1 MREPVIVD
9 VVRTTF
15 GKRGGAL
22 ANWHPADLLAFA
34 LTSLLER
41 TGVDPER
48 IDDVIGGCVS
58 QVGEQS
64 TNVAR
69 NGWVSAGLPQ
79 SVPATTVDRQ
89 CGSSQQ
95 AVHFGAAGVA
105 AGHYDLVIACGVEVM
120 SRVPLASNARGGTG
134 PFPPSFLEEVDGRLW
149 TQFRVSQVLADRY
162 GITREEMDAYALES
176 HRRAA
181 ESWDN
186 GHFEREALAVPI
198 KAEDGSLTGELLR
211 ADEGIRRTLHHR
223 GAGRAAAGPE
233 LGARHRPGHHGRQ
246 LLADHRRRRRHADR
260 RPLGGRGAGPA
271 DPRPLRALRRGGG
284 RRGHRA
290 VGARAGD
297 PQAARSARA

>member
-34 LTSLLER
+34 LTSLVER

-48 IDDVIGGCVS
+48 IDDVVAGCVT

-64 TNVAR
+64 TNIAR
-69 NGWVSAGLPQ
+69 NGWVSAGFPQ

-120 SRVPLASNARGGTG
+120 SRTPLASNARGGTG
-134 PFPPSFLEEVDGRLW
+134 PFPPSFLEHVDGRLW
-149 TQFRVSQVLADRY
+149 TQFRVSQVLAERY
-162 GITREEMDAYALES
+162 GITRADMDAYALES

-181 ESWDN
+181 ESWEN
-186 GHFEREALAVPI
+186 GHFEREAVAVPI
-198 KAEDGSLTGELLR
+198 KAEDGTLTGQYLSSDDALR
-211 ADEGIRRTLHHR
+211 APPRIRAFL
-223 GAGRAAAGPE
+223 GQFGESSVVGR
-233 LGARHRPGHHGRQ
+233 H
-246 LLADHRRRRRHADR
+246 
-260 RPLGGRGAGPA
+260 
-271 DPRPLRALRRGGG
+271 LRIHIG
-284 RRGHRA
+284 
-290 VGARAGD
+290 
-297 PQAARSARA
+297 

>member
-22 ANWHPADLLAFA
+22 ANWHPADLLGFA
-34 LTSLLER
+34 LTTLLER

-64 TNVAR
+64 TNLAR

-79 SVPATTVDRQ
+79 QVPATTVDRQ

-105 AGHYDLVIACGVEVM
+105 AGHYDLVVACGVEVM

-134 PFPPSFLEEVDGRLW
+134 PFPPSFMEAVDGRLW

-162 GITREEMDAYALES
+162 GITRQEMDAYALES

-198 KAEDGSLTGELLR
+198 KAEDGSLTGEFLR
-211 ADEGIRRTLHHR
+211 ADEGIRRTSTIG
-223 GAGRAAAGPE
+223 GAGRAAAGAE
-233 LGARHRPGHHGRQ
+233 LGARHGPRHHRGQLVADDRRRGGH
-246 LLADHRRRRRHADR
+246 AHRRPIGRRGP
-260 RPLGGRGAGPA
+260 RPP
-271 DPRPLRALRRGGG
+271 DPGPLRALRRGGG
-284 RRGHRA
+284 RRRHRA
-290 VGARAGD
+290 VRSGAGD
-297 PQAARSARA
+297 PQAPRALRA